1 MPAPQS
7 TIVFGGPG
15 IRRIDPDWRAA
26 TVLMQIMGGGFG
38 ARLMEEVREKRGLVY
53 GIGADLNELAAVP
66 IVIGTAAT
74 ANATVAETVA
84 VVEAE
89 WARMAKDGPT
99 ADELSDAK
107 AYLTGSLPLALDS
120 TTAIADTLLAMR
132 RFDLPKDYL
141 DQRASLIEAVTL
153 QDVKRV
159 SKRLFNTDRFMVAV
173 AGAPE
178 KLEGWK
184 PTIVAD
190 DKE

>member
-1 MPAPQS
+1 
-7 TIVFGGPG
+7 
-15 IRRIDPDWRAA
+15 
-26 TVLMQIMGGGFG
+26 
-38 ARLMEEVREKRGLVY
+38 
-53 GIGADLNELAAVP
+53 
-66 IVIGTAAT
+66 
-74 ANATVAETVA
+74 
-84 VVEAE
+84 
-89 WARMAKDGPT
+89 
-99 ADELSDAK
+99 
-107 AYLTGSLPLALDS
+107 
-120 TTAIADTLLAMR
+120 MR

>member
-1 MPAPQS
+1 MH
-7 TIVFGGPG
+7 
-15 IRRIDPDWRAA
+15 
-26 TVLMQIMGGGFG
+26 
-38 ARLMEEVREKRGLVY
+38 
-53 GIGADLNELAAVP
+53 AVP

-74 ANATVAETVA
+74 ANSTVAETVA

-141 DQRASLIEAVTL
+141 DQRASL
-153 QDVKRV
+153 D
-159 SKRLFNTDRFMVAV
+159 
-173 AGAPE
+173 
-178 KLEGWK
+178 
-184 PTIVAD
+184 
-190 DKE
+190 